1 MYKRWR
7 VYSTFLTGL
16 LIGLAYAV
24 ILSGWQPSDSNTDPV
39 AGLFEWNALILAFSG
54 ILGGVI
60 YSVMVNGYVE
70 MPRFVAH
77 RGDKFKAGIFG
88 DILLGLSGAF
98 ILHSLLPTDV
108 AASDQGRLSNT
119 ALAATGIIGGYGGR
133 AILKFALNRFFKDS
147 QAFSAELP
155 PITQSA
161 LPEIQE
167 DLLQETASSA
177 QSLIE
182 RVDHYIEWGASTSDL
197 AALQQAVHR
206 VPPAVREQVFI
217 ALIDLHKAA
226 SQIKLTSEQLHRL
239 IPIYEALI
247 AGEPNNDAYWGQL
260 ALIHRDGTPPNFAQ
274 ALTCLDTAIARR
286 GPLTMGKP
294 WQYELNRAAIR
305 IQQTYATTQTFD
317 FAAPE
322 QDRILTDLLAIA
334 AVYNLE
340 TILQAAQTDQ
350 IPQTVLDWLRHH
362 QTWLTSR
369 SDTRLLASALGQA
382 LSFEAE
388 VEEEDTS
395 HPVQLS
401 EPTLDYTATPIG
413 NDEEGDN
420 NVVLEEPVLLEPPL
434 EAESGAI
441 ATVEILPPDIQTFQ
455 EPANP
460 DGKTFPQIYF
470 ALGRCYDILTL
481 DPFNISHT
489 ATHHRVFAFYPG
501 EAIEIEDEAKQVLIP
516 RSTSYIPGSKGSFNS
531 ESQTSILYTEADMQ
545 RLYAGAV
552 GGIVTRLMG
561 VFLPFSLSTS
571 YKTLKKE
578 RRQEKS
584 IYAFTRAEYVHY
596 SLELN
601 PNDWAN
607 LHLDLEFQETVGR
620 LPKENNE
627 VDYKQ
632 FIENFGTHFSAQ
644 VTFGGMVYQRIRL
657 DESTYAVVAQQ
668 GANLEAEA
676 KKIFKAKYSK
686 ESESSTYREIRDNS
700 EELDFCGG
708 DHPENIHDWFATVK
722 SDPAPIKLELLPLHE
737 LLTPEYFPNDKSII
751 QKQRLLAEATQAYL
765 ETKTEKIAWEPW
777 PSIVAGGSG
786 GSEFSDL
793 ELSPNRL
800 ESNQNRYQNARVTE
814 VRVWIGACIDAVQ
827 MVLESEALPLSA
839 HGGQGGELKTLH
851 LDPDDYIT
859 GVEVTTGSLQTLIVT
874 GGPYIT
880 SLKISTRKAGP
891 WILGNHNHQKAISLD
906 VPTDYQV
913 IGFHGRCGKY
923 LDSLGVI
930 SIPVPDNTQKYLP
943 QE

>member
-274 ALTCLDTAIARR
+274 ALTSLDTAIARR

-388 VEEEDTS
+388 EEDTS

-401 EPTLDYTATPIG
+401 EPTFDDPPHPVA
-413 NDEEGDN
+413 NEDQVDDSA
-420 NVVLEEPVLLEPPL
+420 VVEEPVLLEPQL
-434 EAESGAI
+434 EVKSGAI
-441 ATVEILPPDIQTFQ
+441 APAEPPTIELQPFP

-460 DGKTFPQIYF
+460 DGKTLPEIYST
-470 ALGRCYDILTL
+470 LGSCYDILTL
-481 DPFNISHT
+481 DPFDISHS
-489 ATHHRVFAFYPG
+489 AKQHQVFHFYPG
-501 EAIEIEDEAKQVLIP
+501 EAVAIEDE
-516 RSTSYIPGSKGSFNS
+516 GSKVLRPKGTKYITGSRGSSSSS
-531 ESQTSILYTEADMQ
+531 EQTSILYTEADVQ
-545 RLYAGAV
+545 RLYASAM
-552 GGIVTRLMG
+552 GGIATHLMG
-561 VFLPFSLSTS
+561 LFLPFSLSPS
-571 YKTLKKE
+571 YGTFRQE
-578 RRQEKS
+578 RRYEKS
-584 IYAFTRAEYVHY
+584 IYAFTRAEYVHFT
-596 SLELN
+596 LALD
-601 PNDWAN
+601 PDFWTD
-607 LHLDLEFQETVGR
+607 LHLKPQFQQAVTH
-620 LPKENNE
+620 LPEDYDELAYGHFINE
-627 VDYKQ
+627 
-632 FIENFGTHFSAQ
+632 FGTHVSIQ
-644 VTFGGMVYQRIRL
+644 TTFGGMVRQSIRL
-657 DESTYAVVAQQ
+657 NESTYAAVAQQ
-668 GANLEAEA
+668 GVKLEAEA
-676 KKIFKAKYSK
+676 KKIFKAQYSK
-686 ESESSTYREIRDNS
+686 ESESSTYQEIRDNS
-700 EELDFCGG
+700 EELIFCGG
-708 DHPENIHDWFATVK
+708 IAKENIYDWFATVK

-737 LLTPEYFPNDKSII
+737 LFTPQYFPHDKSIV
-751 QKQRLLAEATQAYL
+751 QKQKLLVEATQAYL
-765 ETKTEKIAWEPW
+765 ESKTEKLAWEPW
-777 PSIVAGGSG
+777 PSIAAGGSG

-891 WILGNHNHQKAISLD
+891 WIVGNHNHPKAISLD

-930 SIPVPDNTQKYLP
+930 SIPLPDNTQKYLP